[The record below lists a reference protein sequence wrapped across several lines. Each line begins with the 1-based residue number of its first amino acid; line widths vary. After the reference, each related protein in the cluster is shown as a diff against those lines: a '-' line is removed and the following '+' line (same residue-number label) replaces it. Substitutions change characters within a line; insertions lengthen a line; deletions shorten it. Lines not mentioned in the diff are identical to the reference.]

1 MRKGY
6 KETAVG
12 WIPEE
17 WEVVQQGDVA
27 TFYNGRAYSLS
38 EWEDSGTPVIR
49 LQNLTGRGDDYYYSN
64 LQLPEH
70 QYCYKGDLL
79 YMWSA
84 SFGAYIWQGEK
95 AIFHYHIW
103 KIECNDEALDKM
115 FLFYLL
121 DDITQRMKNHSH
133 GSTMIHVTKGDME
146 KLLIQLPPLPEQSK
160 IASILSTVDDK
171 IDSINKRI
179 EETRKL
185 KQGLMRRLLTQGIGH
200 TKFKDSPLGRIPEGW
215 EVVRLGDYQLLMTN
229 GFVGTA
235 TEYYVDTGGVLYI
248 QGYNVQENKFRFTGI
263 KYVSKSFHKKHKK
276 SQLMEGDLLT
286 VQTGHIGTT
295 VVVPK
300 ELEGSNCH
308 ALIITRLLKEEF
320 NPKFVSF
327 FLNSEIGKKGI
338 KTIEVGSTL
347 AHINVSDFMKFRI
360 PKPSLLEQHQLA
372 DILTDFETKID
383 ILHEK
388 KSSYEQLK
396 RGLMQQLLTGK
407 IRVKLDN

>member
-1 MRKGY
+1 MKEGY

-49 LQNLTGRGDDYYYSN
+49 LQNLTGRGDDCYYSN

-70 QYCYKGDLL
+70 QYCHKGDLL

-121 DDITQRMKNHSH
+121 DDITQRMKNQSH

-171 IDSINKRI
+171 IDSVNKRI
-179 EETRKL
+179 EETKKL
-185 KQGLMRRLLTQGIGH
+185 KQGLMQRLLTQGIGH
-200 TKFKDSPLGRIPEGW
+200 TKFKDSPLGRIPEEW
-215 EVVRLGDYQLLMTN
+215 EVVSLNKIVSQFIVPMRDKPKIFDGDIPWCRIEDFNGIYLSASKSGRHVSQQTIVEMNLKVYPVGTVLVSCSADLGRCAITQNPLTTNQTFIGLVPKSETN
-229 GFVGTA
+229 GLLL
-235 TEYYVDTGGVLYI
+235 YYKMISAASRL
-248 QGYNVQENKFRFTGI
+248 N
-263 KYVSKSFHKKHKK
+263 SLS
-276 SQLMEGDLLT
+276 S
-286 VQTGHIGTT
+286 GTT
-295 VVVPK
+295 ISYLSRESFENFVLSFPQSTK
-300 ELEGSNCH
+300 EQCEISSILFTVDEKLGILEERNNEY
-308 ALIITRLLKEEF
+308 K
-320 NPKFVSF
+320 
-327 FLNSEIGKKGI
+327 
-338 KTIEVGSTL
+338 
-347 AHINVSDFMKFRI
+347 
-360 PKPSLLEQHQLA
+360 
-372 DILTDFETKID
+372 
-383 ILHEK
+383 
-388 KSSYEQLK
+388 QLK
-396 RGLMQQLLTGK
+396 KGLMQQLLTGK
-407 IRVKLDN
+407 IRVKIENS